1 MAFVPM
7 GFRESRCTYIA
18 GLQLCCAV
26 ARLFGCLAVA
36 IWFYVLVA
44 RDHQESRSPARFVR
58 GEKPKLISAGCPCQ
72 RPLLS
77 VSLVDFSCS
86 QMQCITLIL
95 ANTCGF
101 LCIELA

>member
-1 MAFVPM
+1 MLLC
-7 GFRESRCTYIA
+7 RWDLESLIASILQACRCA
-18 GLQLCCAV
+18 ALL
-26 ARLFGCLAVA
+26 RGCLAVA
-36 IWFYVLVA
+36 IWFHVLAA

-58 GEKPKLISAGCPCQ
+58 GEKPKLISAGCPCH

-95 ANTCGF
+95 ASTCGF